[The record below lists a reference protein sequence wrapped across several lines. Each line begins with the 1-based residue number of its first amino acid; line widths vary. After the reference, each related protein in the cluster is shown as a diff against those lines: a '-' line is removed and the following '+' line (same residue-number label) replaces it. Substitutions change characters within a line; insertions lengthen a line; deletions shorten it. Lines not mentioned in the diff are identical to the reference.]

1 MQALLIRH
9 ARVWAPEPLGLRD
22 ILIVGEQVAAI
33 GTNLEL
39 PPWADPACEWD
50 AEGHDVIP
58 GLVDLHVHI
67 AGGGGEGGPVN
78 RTPEIQ
84 LSQLTTAGI
93 TTVVGVLGTDATTR
107 SVQELLAKA
116 RALEGEGLT
125 AWIYTGAY
133 QVPTRTITD
142 SPRNDLILI
151 DRVVGIGEIAV
162 SDQRGSHSSPREL
175 ARLAAE
181 ARVGGMLGGKAGI
194 LHCHVGDGAGGLSPL
209 EDMLHVGDIPLDTL
223 LPTHLNRNARL
234 VDQAAAW
241 ARRGGYVDFTTD
253 IRPAPE
259 DPAAVPAHE
268 AALRLRAA
276 NVPWDRITFSSDA
289 QGSAPIFDLAGRLTR
304 VGVGSPRTLWEE
316 VRALV
321 DQGLP
326 LDVALRPVTTSPAER
341 LKLPHRGR
349 IAVGAGGDLVMLDD
363 HLAIS
368 MVTARGR
375 ILVENGRA
383 VVQGRF
389 ETVR

>member
-9 ARVWAPEPLGLRD
+9 ARLWAPEPLGLRD
-22 ILIVGEQVAAI
+22 VLIVGEQIAAI

-39 PPWADPACEWD
+39 PPWANPACAWD

-151 DRVVGIGEIAV
+151 DRVVGVGEIAV

-194 LHCHVGDGAGGLSPL
+194 LHCHVGDGPGGLSPL
-209 EDMLHVGDIPLDTL
+209 EDMLSVGDVPLDTL
-223 LPTHLNRNARL
+223 LPTHLNRHSAL

-253 IRPAPE
+253 IRPVPE

-276 NVPWDRITFSSDA
+276 HVPWDRITFSSDA

-363 HLAIS
+363 HLGIA
-368 MVTARGR
+368 MVAARGR

-383 VVQGRF
+383 VVHGRF
-389 ETVR
+389 ETAR

>member
-9 ARVWAPEPLGLRD
+9 ARLWAPEPLGLRD
-22 ILIVGEQVAAI
+22 VLIVGEQIAAI

-39 PPWADPACEWD
+39 PPWANPACAWD

-151 DRVVGIGEIAV
+151 DRVVGVGEIAV

-194 LHCHVGDGAGGLSPL
+194 LHCHVGDGPGGLSPL
-209 EDMLHVGDIPLDTL
+209 EDMLSVGDVPLDTL
-223 LPTHLNRNARL
+223 LPTHLNRHSAL

-253 IRPAPE
+253 IRPVPE

-276 NVPWDRITFSSDA
+276 HVPWDRITFSSDA

-304 VGVGSPRTLWEE
+304 GGVGSPRTLWEE

-363 HLAIS
+363 HLGIA
-368 MVTARGR
+368 MVAARGR

-383 VVQGRF
+383 VVHGRF
-389 ETVR
+389 ETAR